1 MLDERYL
8 SAEFLPFVDAARLR
22 PLVAHP
28 RRKEENEQRSPGLV
42 ETWRRAAH
50 VWNWGSPGANAD
62 ALAFWCA
69 ALGEPSDVSA
79 AGGLWRTRWALS
91 RTGSSEILGRHTGP
105 VGAVATAVLP
115 DGRPIAITGSWDHT
129 VRIWDLTTAT
139 PLGDP
144 LTGHTRSVGAVA
156 TTVLPDGRP
165 IAATSSS
172 GDDMV
177 RIWDL
182 TTGTPIGDPLT
193 GHTRLMVAVATTVLP
208 DGRPIAITGSH
219 DATVRIWDL
228 TTGTLI
234 GDPLTGHTSRVTAV
248 ATAELPD
255 GHPIA
260 ITGSHD
266 ATVRIW
272 DLGLSVAAGPPLRVT
287 AGVRGVALR
296 RSGRDVIAV
305 IVGDGVARVDVE
317 LIER

>member
-1 MLDERYL
+1 
-8 SAEFLPFVDAARLR
+8 
-22 PLVAHP
+22 
-28 RRKEENEQRSPGLV
+28 
-42 ETWRRAAH
+42 
-50 VWNWGSPGANAD
+50 
-62 ALAFWCA
+62 
-69 ALGEPSDVSA
+69 
-79 AGGLWRTRWALS
+79 
-91 RTGSSEILGRHTGP
+91 
-105 VGAVATAVLP
+105 
-115 DGRPIAITGSWDHT
+115 
-129 VRIWDLTTAT
+129 
-139 PLGDP
+139 
-144 LTGHTRSVGAVA
+144 VA